1 MMPVLKR
8 DAGVGHEAPP
18 DYELAGRWKL
28 NLKGWSLVWL
38 LAGSAIIFGL
48 TIMLGLTIR
57 GLLRGYLEGQFSL
70 GSGFFPL
77 LIVLGV
83 IVAYIILH
91 EGVHGLVFLGF
102 GGKPRFGVKL
112 VGRFFPVAFYATS
125 RAPLLR
131 NQYLLVILAPFLTLT
146 PAFLVIGILANAEG
160 IVTLAIIAMAMN
172 ASGSIGDLLMAWK
185 IRRHGRKTL
194 YEDTKDGFNWY
205 VPSRPNL

>member
-1 MMPVLKR
+1 VKNDMGLSQRIP
-8 DAGVGHEAPP
+8 HN
-18 DYELAGRWKL
+18 YELAGRWKL

-38 LAGSAIIFGL
+38 LAGSAILFGL
-48 TIMLGLTIR
+48 TIILGLTIR

-70 GSGFFPL
+70 GGGFFPL

-91 EGVHGLVFLGF
+91 EAVHGVLFLVF
-102 GGKPRFGVKL
+102 GGRPRFGVKL
-112 VGRFFPVAFYATS
+112 VGRFFPVAFSATS

-160 IVTLAIIAMAMN
+160 IVTLAIMAMAMN

-205 VPSRPNL
+205 VPSS